1 MTRRGTALVV
11 ACGGGASGGLI
22 MVQGLPPYASFLGRF
37 HRALDWTN
45 GCIALSNPEMA
56 QVFAAVPDG
65 TPIELLP

>member
-1 MTRRGTALVV
+1 
-11 ACGGGASGGLI
+11 